1 MPLPD
6 ETPFTIEEVFEV
18 VELVNTVLTP
28 INAFVSTLNGA
39 IVAPDT
45 FLQIPFWA
53 ERLQSLIDHFS
64 IIHDLIPRPLF
75 EDYLNSM
82 LSARDQLLAAE
93 TRGPPLSGGEND
105 GKLLFGTLQQEQG
118 PNGGVRL
125 ELPRELVQSLID
137 DVGLTNEEIA
147 NVLGIL
153 AALKQGFT
161 VQLVPGPLD
170 DNEADVQVHAPDFT
184 LYGAD
189 YRGAQQ
195 ERRSTDPHVMFD
207 SPALPFELTPDIWNY
222 LQLAVSEID
231 EEKDFY
237 GTAKYLATLHCI
249 QKLCQNMNA

>member
-1 MPLPD
+1 MS
-6 ETPFTIEEVFEV
+6 FGGEVYWNFPS
-18 VELVNTVLTP
+18 LFWFIGLAVLT
-28 INAFVSTLNGA
+28 L
-39 IVAPDT
+39 
-45 FLQIPFWA
+45 
-53 ERLQSLIDHFS
+53 RL
-64 IIHDLIPRPLF
+64 
-75 EDYLNSM
+75 Y
-82 LSARDQLLAAE
+82 
-93 TRGPPLSGGEND
+93 
-105 GKLLFGTLQQEQG
+105 
-118 PNGGVRL
+118 
-125 ELPRELVQSLID
+125 
-137 DVGLTNEEIA
+137 
-147 NVLGIL
+147 LGIL

-189 YRGAQQ
+189 YRGAQR